1 MMIDTT
7 QKAAAKPSQPFNY
20 MILKVV
26 DSSDSG
32 LLVESNGLNLTA
44 TRLRCAF
51 VESKPN
57 GATNKGVAQ
66 SLLNRFGTKQAKQG
80 GGSAGGDQD
89 QAAPDNSSQKT
100 DNQQAQE

>member
-1 MMIDTT
+1 
-7 QKAAAKPSQPFNY
+7 

>member
-1 MMIDTT
+1 MIDTSK
-7 QKAAAKPSQPFNY
+7 KATAKSSQPFNY

-26 DSSDSG
+26 DSRDSG
-32 LLVESNGLNLTA
+32 LMVESNGLNLTA
-44 TRLRCAF
+44 ARLRCTF

-66 SLLNRFGTKQAKQG
+66 SLLNRFGTQQTKQV
-80 GGSAGGDQD
+80 GSAGDQD
-89 QAAPDNSSQKT
+89 QAAPDNSSKKT